1 MAQYRHYTNGT
12 SDHVSIGIR
21 ASSSSSSQKQQKLG
35 RIRRLG
41 YRSDKNSRGGL
52 SLVGAVIV
60 FLCLVLIVTVL
71 AYNFLSTDNRSSNE
85 DVNDNRVED
94 DEIKNNDFLAN
105 VTRTDSVKVL
115 GFGQGSV
122 GHGRDS
128 RYWDRDDRRRDED
141 YNEDDVGNDSKL
153 SGDDESSEK
162 GHNSV
167 KVKNHKEEALRVE
180 DRKGAGLYNEDGRK
194 ELKMYEKEYEDSLK
208 NTGKLR
214 KENEIKNLLLD
225 DEDDVDQNGAA
236 DSENEYDDGID
247 SHDRHM
253 EEYGGDSEPNKED
266 RSSETTVHI
275 EDNRASS
282 NFLDAETE
290 DQNIAKDN
298 LKDSMSLLEKS
309 SLNSQNSDD
318 GDTDSRNVHN
328 IGGHS
333 TSKSRSDSKKK
344 SKHRKFSGSSCG
356 MKLLNSTTRLV
367 EPFESRKFARFSL
380 QYTEIEEKPDGQEQ
394 WEPRFAGHQS
404 LHERE
409 ESFLAHDK
417 KINCGFVKG
426 SEGSSSTGFDLAED
440 DASYISRCH
449 IAVISC
455 IFGNSDRLRSP
466 ADKMVTRLSRKNVC
480 FVMFMDEVTF
490 QTRTSEG
497 HIPDRAGFVGLWKIV
512 VVKNLPYNDMRRVG
526 KVPKLLPHRLFPS
539 ARYSIWLDSKLR
551 LQVDPLL
558 VLEYFLWRKGHEY
571 AISNHYDRH
580 CVWEEVV
587 RNKKLNKYNHTVI
600 DQQFAFYQADGLKR
614 FNVSDPNKLL
624 PSNVPEGSLIVRA
637 HTPMSN
643 LFSCLWF
650 NEVDRFTPRDQLSFA
665 FTYQKLR
672 RMNPGKPFYLNMF
685 KDCERRAIAKLFRHR
700 SDEKRSTLFSFFKKQ
715 QNETR
720 SEFIF
725 RQMTMCVH

>member
-41 YRSDKNSRGGL
+41 YRSDKNSRGGF

-71 AYNFLSTDNRSSNE
+71 AYNFLSTDNRSINE

-105 VTRTDSVKVL
+105 VTRTDSIKVL

-141 YNEDDVGNDSKL
+141 YNEDDVDNDSKL

-167 KVKNHKEEALRVE
+167 KVKNDKEEAVRVE

-194 ELKMYEKEYEDSLK
+194 ELKMYEKESEASLK

-282 NFLDAETE
+282 NFLDAETK

-298 LKDSMSLLEKS
+298 LEDSMSLLEKG

-344 SKHRKFSGSSCG
+344 SKRRKFSGSSCG

-409 ESFLAHDK
+409 ESFLAHDQ
-417 KINCGFVKG
+417 KINCGFVKS

-480 FVMFMDEVTF
+480 FVMFMDEVSF
-490 QTRTSEG
+490 QTLTSEG

-587 RNKKLNKYNHTVI
+587 QNKKLNKYNHTVI

-624 PSNVPEGSLIVRA
+624 PSSNILCLI
-637 HTPMSN
+637 
-643 LFSCLWF
+643 
-650 NEVDRFTPRDQLSFA
+650 
-665 FTYQKLR
+665 
-672 RMNPGKPFYLNMF
+672 
-685 KDCERRAIAKLFRHR
+685 DCERRAIAKLFRHR
-700 SDEKRSTLFSFFKKQ
+700 SDEKRSTLHQ
-715 QNETR
+715 EAT
-720 SEFIF
+720 E
-725 RQMTMCVH
+725 

>member
-21 ASSSSSSQKQQKLG
+21 AASSSSSQKQQKLG

-94 DEIKNNDFLAN
+94 DEIKNNDFLSN
-105 VTRTDSVKVL
+105 VTRTDSIKVL

-141 YNEDDVGNDSKL
+141 YNEDDVDNDSKL

-167 KVKNHKEEALRVE
+167 KVKNDKEEAVRVE

-194 ELKMYEKEYEDSLK
+194 ELKMYEKEYETSLK

-236 DSENEYDDGID
+236 DRENEYDDGID

-282 NFLDAETE
+282 NFLDAETK

-298 LKDSMSLLEKS
+298 LEDSMSLLEKG

-344 SKHRKFSGSSCG
+344 PKRRKFSGSSCG

-409 ESFLAHDK
+409 ESFLAHDQ

-480 FVMFMDEVTF
+480 FVMFMDEVSF
-490 QTRTSEG
+490 QTLTSEG

-587 RNKKLNKYNHTVI
+587 QNKKLNKYNHTVI

-665 FTYQKLR
+665 YTYQKLR

-700 SDEKRSTLFSFFKKQ
+700 SDEKRSTLHQ
-715 QNETR
+715 EAT
-720 SEFIF
+720 E
-725 RQMTMCVH
+725 

>member
-1 MAQYRHYTNGT
+1 MN
-12 SDHVSIGIR
+12 
-21 ASSSSSSQKQQKLG
+21 
-35 RIRRLG
+35 
-41 YRSDKNSRGGL
+41 
-52 SLVGAVIV
+52 LVKDVIIVNVFGA
-60 FLCLVLIVTVL
+60 
-71 AYNFLSTDNRSSNE
+71 

-94 DEIKNNDFLAN
+94 DEIKNNDFLSN
-105 VTRTDSVKVL
+105 VTRTDSIKVL

-141 YNEDDVGNDSKL
+141 YNEDDVDNDSKL

-167 KVKNHKEEALRVE
+167 KVKNDKEEAVRVE

-194 ELKMYEKEYEDSLK
+194 ELKMYEKEYEASLK

-282 NFLDAETE
+282 NFLDAETK

-298 LKDSMSLLEKS
+298 LEDSMSLLEKG
-309 SLNSQNSDD
+309 SLNSKNSDD

-344 SKHRKFSGSSCG
+344 PKRRKFSGSSCG

-409 ESFLAHDK
+409 ESFLAHDQ

-480 FVMFMDEVTF
+480 FVMFMDEVSF
-490 QTRTSEG
+490 QTLTSEG

-587 RNKKLNKYNHTVI
+587 QNKKLNKYNHTVI

-665 FTYQKLR
+665 YTYQKLR

-700 SDEKRSTLFSFFKKQ
+700 SDEKRSTLHQ
-715 QNETR
+715 EAT
-720 SEFIF
+720 E
-725 RQMTMCVH
+725 